1 MTQVTHP
8 SAPHPSPQS
17 PETTARQL
25 AEQVDE
31 LLARDV
37 TGAEEAAILEQAQEL
52 VNDAL
57 GSNH

>member
-1 MTQVTHP
+1 MTHP

-17 PETTARQL
+17 PETTARRL

-31 LLARDV
+31 LLRDV

>member
-1 MTQVTHP
+1 MTHP
-8 SAPHPSPQS
+8 SAPHPSSQS
-17 PETTARQL
+17 PETTARRL

>member
-1 MTQVTHP
+1 MTHP

-17 PETTARQL
+17 PETTARRL

-31 LLARDV
+31 LLAHDV

-52 VNDAL
+52 VNDTL

>member
-1 MTQVTHP
+1 MTHP
-8 SAPHPSPQS
+8 SAPHPSAQS
-17 PETTARQL
+17 PEITARRL